1 VYVGQTGNLER
12 RLNQHFNGEGSEWT
26 KKYRPQDV
34 IEVSKSYNS
43 LAEAKEAERE
53 QYLKMKHEY
62 GSERVRGAGY
72 TTAYENSRR
81 RRR

>member
-26 KKYRPQDV
+26 KKYRPEDV

-43 LAEAKEAERE
+43 QAEAKEAER
-53 QYLKMKHEY
+53 
-62 GSERVRGAGY
+62 
-72 TTAYENSRR
+72 
-81 RRR
+81 